1 MKIIFKNIT
10 AISLAFLVL
19 FSTMSFVI
27 SEHYCGG
34 ELVASAI
41 FTKAEVCGMEM
52 QNASSTNKNGLEKDS
67 CCKDVEKLVEG
78 QDDLKLDFTNLNQ
91 HQQVFIA
98 SFIYSYINLFESV
111 DKENIHFKDYSP
123 PFIVKDIQVL
133 DESFLI

>member
-1 MKIIFKNIT
+1 MKTLFRNIT

-27 SEHYCGG
+27 NEHYCGG

-41 FTKAEVCGMEM
+41 FSKAEVCGMEI
-52 QNASSTNKNGLEKDS
+52 QNTHTTTKNSLEKDS

-78 QDDLKLDFTNLNQ
+78 QNDLKLDFTNLEQ

-98 SFIYSYINLFESV
+98 SFVYTYINLFESIE
-111 DKENIHFKDYSP
+111 KENIQFKDYSP
-123 PFIVKDIQVL
+123 PLIVKDIQVL
-133 DESFLI
+133 DEVFII